1 MKLSNIID
9 SHVHITPPEIKNN
22 MKKYRKK
29 ESYFDL
35 LSGSEVN
42 RNVTGEELIK
52 VMDENRVQKSIVFG
66 FAFKSFDLCKR
77 VNDYTI
83 HMIEKYPERLIGFAV
98 VNPRHQQV
106 EKELKRCL
114 DAGLQGVGELFPTGQ
129 QFDMTSKDALD
140 VTCKFCRKH
149 NWPILIHLN
158 EPVGHYYKGKTDD
171 SIKKGEILADN
182 FPRINFIYAHLGGG
196 LCFYEL
202 MPELKKKL
210 KNVYYDTAALPFL
223 YSQEIYDSLKAAGLL
238 DKILFGTDYPLIPP
252 GDYLQ
257 EIDNTLLTRGDKQK
271 ILTENISKLLKV

>member
-1 MKLSNIID
+1 
-9 SHVHITPPEIKNN
+9 
-22 MKKYRKK
+22 
-29 ESYFDL
+29 
-35 LSGSEVN
+35 
-42 RNVTGEELIK
+42 
-52 VMDENRVQKSIVFG
+52 MDENRVQKSIVFG

-257 EIDNTLLTRGDKQK
+257 EIDNTLLTRGDRQK